1 MNIFDIFKRIE
12 TPAAAVK
19 PIEYI
24 VAGLGNP
31 GDKYSRSKHN
41 VGFNTLDLLSSKQGF
56 TINHSKWNALYTDT
70 VFCGRRVLFVK
81 PQTFMNNSGQAVRD
95 ICDFY
100 KIPPEKL
107 IIIYDDINLLPGC
120 IRIRSKGSAGGHNGM
135 KDIIFQLGSDNFP
148 RIRIGVGEKPEGW
161 DLADW
166 VLAPFSEDDGK
177 KVSEAISNACDALT
191 VMLES
196 GIDAAMAKY
205 N

>member
-1 MNIFDIFKRIE
+1 
-12 TPAAAVK
+12 
-19 PIEYI
+19 
-24 VAGLGNP
+24 
-31 GDKYSRSKHN
+31 
-41 VGFNTLDLLSSKQGF
+41 
-56 TINHSKWNALYTDT
+56 
-70 VFCGRRVLFVK
+70 
-81 PQTFMNNSGQAVRD
+81 
-95 ICDFY
+95 
-100 KIPPEKL
+100 
-107 IIIYDDINLLPGC
+107 
-120 IRIRSKGSAGGHNGM
+120 M